1 MKIILRSILV
11 IIFCFSIL
19 VVLKICN
26 ENYIRKNFTPIKAE
40 VTFFVNTK
48 ISRNVART
56 KLTVEY
62 ILNGET
68 KKTTIIAPIYDY
80 KIGSKI
86 TIYINPKNENDIRK
100 LNNNSCSG

>member
-1 MKIILRSILV
+1 MVKIALKFILV

-19 VVLKICN
+19 VILKMCN
-26 ENYIRKNFTPIKAE
+26 ENYIKKNFIPVKAE

-62 ILNGET
+62 ILNDET
-68 KKTTIIAPIYDY
+68 RKTTIIAPIYDY

-86 TIYINPKNENDIRK
+86 TIFIKPKNENDIRVP
-100 LNNNSCSG
+100 